1 MAAGYRDRLLTEL
14 AQNAADAAA
23 KAGVAGALT
32 VRVLDGRLHVA
43 NTGAPLS
50 VSGVHALTALRAS
63 GKADTTQVGR
73 FGVGFTAVRSVGD
86 EIEVRSTTGSL
97 RFSRV
102 ATLNALHDTGIG
114 IPDDL
119 AAIAPPVLRLA
130 WPVPTTPLAGTD
142 TEIVVHLRD
151 DIDATA
157 LLDAMRAEA
166 PDLLLELPALQRIRI
181 ESDEFTSAIEILATD
196 RPAGAIRSDAALSS
210 VTATTVASAGTTD
223 ASAGTTAGP
232 TGTNAATVGTVDAA
246 TVDAAAVADET
257 GTLSQLTITLP
268 SGTRRT
274 WWQYRTPRS
283 RWLLPLR
290 EGRPV
295 ASAPDV
301 LRAPTRSDE
310 ELSLP
315 AILVADIPM
324 QPDRRRLL
332 PGARL
337 TELATGYAD
346 FARALPPR
354 DRLVL
359 VPTPASPA
367 AKPTPSSAKR

>member
-1 MAAGYRDRLLTEL
+1 MLAAWRDSPTRLREDSASEADLVAAGYRDRVFTEL

-23 KAGVAGALT
+23 KAGVAGELS
-32 VRVLDGRLHVA
+32 VRVLDGRLHIA
-43 NTGAPLS
+43 NTGVPLS

-63 GKADTTQVGR
+63 GKTDVEQVGR

-86 EIEVRSTTGSL
+86 EIEVRSTTGSI

-102 ATLNALHDTGIG
+102 ATLNALREIGIQ

-130 WPVPTTPLAGTD
+130 WPVPTTPVTGAD
-142 TEIVVHLRD
+142 TEIVIHLRD
-151 DIDATA
+151 DVDADA
-157 LLDAMRAEA
+157 LLEALRAEA
-166 PDLLLELPALQRIRI
+166 IDLLLEFPALHRIRI
-181 ESDEFTSAIEILATD
+181 ADMEFTSTVTD
-196 RPAGAIRSDAALSS
+196 L
-210 VTATTVASAGTTD
+210 
-223 ASAGTTAGP
+223 
-232 TGTNAATVGTVDAA
+232 GTNG
-246 TVDAAAVADET
+246 
-257 GTLSQLTITLP
+257 LTELAITP
-268 SGTRRT
+268 SGNTTQR
-274 WWQYRTPRS
+274 WWQYSTPRA

-290 EGRPV
+290 DGRPV
-295 ASAPDV
+295 ATAPDV

-332 PGARL
+332 PGARI
-337 TELATGYAD
+337 TEIATGYAD

-359 VPTPASPA
+359 VPAPG
-367 AKPTPSSAKR
+367 